1 MLEQVTIHSQ
11 AQEAIKPLV
20 EVAIRN
26 QLKSLKHGIAH
37 TKEQLAAFETRFGMS
52 TTEMERQLK
61 SGKMQET
68 LDSIDWCMELAA
80 LRLLEEQYNALREAS
95 ID

>member
-1 MLEQVTIHSQ
+1 MLQQVTIHSQ
-11 AQEAIKPLV
+11 AQETIKPLV

-26 QLKSLKHGIAH
+26 QVKALKHGIQR

-52 TTEMERQLK
+52 TAEMERQLK
-61 SGKMQET
+61 SGKMEET
-68 LDSIDWCMELAA
+68 LDTIDWCMELAA

>member
-1 MLEQVTIHSQ
+1 MLQQVTIHSQ

-26 QLKSLKHGIAH
+26 QLKSLKHGIRR

-52 TTEMERQLK
+52 STEMERQLK
-61 SGKMQET
+61 SGKMEET
-68 LDSIDWCMELAA
+68 LDTIDWRFSSMLPQIYKE
-80 LRLLEEQYNALREAS
+80 
-95 ID
+95 IDGIYRSPRYL